1 MGLHHLD
8 ATLPFSPWA
17 LFVPHSTCSWRSC
30 RWGHTPL
37 EAALTF
43 QRLRMV
49 KMLKAGGARLT
60 ASQTDF
66 SVMWP
71 MLEGWKPTN
80 EGRADAQAVALD
92 TAKISRVQAG

>member
-1 MGLHHLD
+1 
-8 ATLPFSPWA
+8 
-17 LFVPHSTCSWRSC
+17 
-30 RWGHTPL
+30 
-37 EAALTF
+37 
-43 QRLRMV
+43 MV